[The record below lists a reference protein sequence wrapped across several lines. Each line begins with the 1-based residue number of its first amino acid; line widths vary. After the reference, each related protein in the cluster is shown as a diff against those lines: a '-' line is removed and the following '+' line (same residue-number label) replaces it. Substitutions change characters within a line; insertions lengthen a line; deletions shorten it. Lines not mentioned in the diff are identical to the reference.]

1 MFIKAIVIEGTE
13 QDVKI
18 SRTERG
24 AEASIEEYTRRTGRR
39 LVCIAHIARDEDIE
53 SRFDKAREVA
63 KCILGADRRG
73 RPLATNSMIHDILRE
88 MDRVAG
94 C

>member
-1 MFIKAIVIEGTE
+1 MFVKAIVIEGTE
-13 QDVKI
+13 RDVKI

-24 AEASIEEYTRRTGRR
+24 AEVTIDQYTRRAGKQAI
-39 LVCIAHIARDEDIE
+39 CIAHIDRDENVG

-63 KCILGADRRG
+63 KCILGADRHG

-88 MDRVAG
+88 MERVAG